1 MISGVV
7 VCDVA
12 DCNLVLLPALL
23 DVVLALGYL
32 VLQLPHLQH
41 PVGQWEGR
49 GLLMAGIVVL
59 NIKFIAPP
67 LMHFYYRNFF
77 DS

>member
-41 PVGQWEGR
+41 RVSQWEGR
-49 GLLMAGIVVL
+49 GPLMAGIV
-59 NIKFIAPP
+59 
-67 LMHFYYRNFF
+67 
-77 DS
+77 

>member
-32 VLQLPHLQH
+32 VLQLPYLQH
-41 PVGQWEGR
+41 RVSQWEG
-49 GLLMAGIVVL
+49 GGSLMAGI
-59 NIKFIAPP
+59 IQF
-67 LMHFYYRNFF
+67 
-77 DS
+77 